1 MKKTIFLT
9 FSFVI
14 LTSFVGISVGN
25 LLPTEKQSVEKIF
38 ANDRIEIRITNHGGF
53 GADVIGISKL
63 TVKRKNNGK
72 EYRIK
77 YNDKLDGKKSEFKI
91 MNDPLEQLTKRISSL
106 IPGDVKH
113 MQDDIETNI
122 KSLLQ
127 STLTRMNLVTREEFD
142 VQSAVL
148 QRTRE
153 KLEQLEK
160 KIEKL
165 K

>member
-1 MKKTIFLT
+1 MQVLCQVNK
-9 FSFVI
+9 I
-14 LTSFVGISVGN
+14 L
-25 LLPTEKQSVEKIF
+25 LYQSLKIF
-38 ANDRIEIRITNHGGF
+38 FAFSTTTTDRLPHHI
-53 GADVIGISKL
+53 GAHISAWFHIGACLYVLFDLQLAS
-63 TVKRKNNGK
+63 T
-72 EYRIK
+72 
-77 YNDKLDGKKSEFKI
+77 KKPEFKN

-113 MQDDIETNI
+113 MQDDIEANI

-153 KLEQLEK
+153 KLEQTGK
-160 KIEKL
+160 AGRKT
-165 K
+165 

>member
-1 MKKTIFLT
+1 MTHL
-9 FSFVI
+9 
-14 LTSFVGISVGN
+14 
-25 LLPTEKQSVEKIF
+25 
-38 ANDRIEIRITNHGGF
+38 F
-53 GADVIGISKL
+53 GAPISPRFHIGACLYALIDL
-63 TVKRKNNGK
+63 QCPNTENLN
-72 EYRIK
+72 
-77 YNDKLDGKKSEFKI
+77 FKI

-113 MQDDIETNI
+113 MQDDIEANI

-160 KIEKL
+160 RIEQLDKE
-165 K
+165 

>member
-1 MKKTIFLT
+1 MHYLIYNGLT
-9 FSFVI
+9 
-14 LTSFVGISVGN
+14 
-25 LLPTEKQSVEKIF
+25 
-38 ANDRIEIRITNHGGF
+38 D
-53 GADVIGISKL
+53 
-63 TVKRKNNGK
+63 
-72 EYRIK
+72 
-77 YNDKLDGKKSEFKI
+77 KKSEFKI

-113 MQDDIETNI
+113 MQDDIEANI

-127 STLTRMNLVTREEFD
+127 STLTKMNLVTREEFD

-153 KLEQLEK
+153 KLEELEK
-160 KIEKL
+160 QVEKL